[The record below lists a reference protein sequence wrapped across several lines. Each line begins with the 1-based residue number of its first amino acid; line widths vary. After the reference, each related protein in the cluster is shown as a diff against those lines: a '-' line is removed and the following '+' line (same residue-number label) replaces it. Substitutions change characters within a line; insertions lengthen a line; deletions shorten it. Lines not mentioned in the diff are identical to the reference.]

1 MPLLFIGSVVGGGV
15 TKESKIWA
23 LPSRCYRGGD
33 RQAQK
38 SLSQCGASKDEDME
52 SLLLTLVSSCSR
64 SPHFGKAVGLA
75 GSAGPRGADE
85 KAAGCVCERTE
96 SHPLRFRKQDEGGL
110 LVSDVTSV

>member
-1 MPLLFIGSVVGGGV
+1 MPLLFIGSVVGGGD
-15 TKESKIWA
+15 TKESKIWT

-75 GSAGPRGADE
+75 GPRGADE
-85 KAAGCVCERTE
+85 KAAGCVCERAE

-110 LVSDVTSV
+110 PVSDVTSL